1 MDLMNDQQGF
11 EQLSE
16 MAWGFQ
22 PSRIFLT
29 AVELDVF
36 GCIGHGAVEASA
48 VASNLGTDLRAT
60 EILLNALAGLGLL
73 SKSQGKFANTDLTLK
88 YLVTRGPDYALT
100 GLKHTANLWRAW
112 SNLTDIVRTGEVVR
126 TAMSDDEAKE
136 STQSFIMLMHERAKY
151 RAPKVAKSLDLSSV
165 TSVLDI
171 GGGPGTH
178 SMEFAK
184 QNPAL
189 CAVVFD
195 LPEVVGIAD
204 GLIKQAGLQDRV
216 TIRPGDYYVDDF
228 GQGYDLAFLSAI
240 IHSNSP
246 EGNMQILKKAYNALL
261 PGGRV
266 AIVDFIMDD
275 EKTKPEFGAVF
286 AVNMLVA
293 TDAGN
298 CYSQK
303 EIEGWFT
310 QTGFLNSSVKYEIDE
325 DISLMTAIK
334 P

>member
-1 MDLMNDQQGF
+1 MNDETGF

-29 AVELDVF
+29 AVELDIFTHV
-36 GCIGHGAVEASA
+36 GHGSPSASE
-48 VASNLGTDLRAT
+48 VAASLGSSVRGT

-73 SKSQGKFANTDLTLK
+73 SKSQGRFSNTPMTSRFLTAG
-88 YLVTRGPDYALT
+88 GPDYALT
-100 GLKHTANLWRAW
+100 GFGHSANLWRAW
-112 SNLTDIVRTGEVVR
+112 SNLTEVVR
-126 TAMSDDEAKE
+126 TGRVDRPAMSEEDAKD
-136 STQSFIMLMHERAKY
+136 STESFIMLMHERARY
-151 RAPKVAKSLDLSSV
+151 RAPKVADAIDLSSA

-178 SMEFAK
+178 SMEFAQRK
-184 QNPAL
+184 PDL

-204 GLIKQAGLQDRV
+204 RLIREAGLQNRV
-216 TIRPGDYYVDDF
+216 TVRPGDYYTDDF

-246 EGNMQILKKAYNALL
+246 EGNRHILKKAYGSLV

-275 EKTKPEFGAVF
+275 EKIKPEFGAVF

-298 CYSQK
+298 CYNQK
-303 EIEGWFT
+303 EIAEWFAE
-310 QTGFLNSSVKYEIDE
+310 TGFVNPSVKYEIDE
-325 DISLMTAIK
+325 DISLMTAVK